1 MMTVSKP
8 AHCCQRLS
16 GCALLLF
23 TVLQASTVSAQ
34 PADPYSVGVAVVDVT
49 PNYPIRLNG
58 FGNRREETQT
68 VSQRIFARA
77 LAISRGDQPPLVLVT
92 LDSLGVRTS
101 MVDEVGRRLKNS
113 HQLPRQNLA
122 LTFSHSHCT
131 PKVNGASDNI
141 FSTAIPPDHQKHI
154 DRYTQ
159 ELTDHITLAARKAI
173 DGRLPAQLE
182 WAVGKAS
189 FAKNRRTVGGPVD
202 HDLPMLVVRDI
213 KTSKPKAI
221 YVSYA
226 CHCVTLSFN
235 KVSGDWAGHAAAMI
249 ERRFPDCVGL
259 VSIGAGSDQNPVSR
273 VSGDPGDN
281 VAAAEQQGVEIATE
295 VERLLNGRL
304 KRISGNPTAVLKT
317 IALPLKELPSREQL
331 IEQTSKGRATDR
343 YNATTQ
349 LARLD
354 RGEKLISEIA
364 YPIQTWSFGDS
375 FCMNFLAG
383 EVCVDYALRL
393 KSEIDRERF
402 WLNAYSNDFGCY
414 IPSERLVAEGG
425 YGGGAEVPY
434 FALPTTLQAGLEK
447 LIIDEVHRQVPDV
460 FHVPQG
466 TQGVA
471 PKSPEDSLQCMKT
484 HDNLEVRTVAAEP
497 QVTDPVAIDFG
508 PDGRLWV
515 AEMSDY
521 GRDMYEEFEQTSR
534 VRWLRDSDGDGYFEE
549 AKTFV
554 DGLRFPTDVKV
565 WRDGLLI
572 CDAPDILFARDE
584 DGDGTADVT
593 KKLFSGFEIRNAQA
607 RVNSLR
613 WGLDNW
619 IYGSCGLFGGTIKS
633 HQTGEIVNC
642 SNRDFRMNP
651 DTGAIEPVSGRTQQG
666 RDRNDWG
673 DWFGCSNGTLLR
685 AIPSDERYA
694 QRNPFTTLSSPPG
707 LVADSAAHTLHPP
720 ESLVTFELSGAPGR
734 ATSACGLGIYR
745 DSLLGAEFAGDAFT
759 CEPVHQSVHRMN
771 LSRNGHGFTGKRGAG
786 EESMEFLSST
796 DRWFRPVQARTGPD
810 GALWVVDMYRY
821 VIEHSRWIPQ
831 STLAELDVFAG
842 KRRGR
847 IYRILPKQIHN
858 DTKASAKQALIPD
871 LDRLP
876 DNELAEQLSSSN
888 GTIRD
893 LAHQMLVWRSATS
906 VASKI
911 RRVAS
916 NATPPAARIQAL
928 ATLDGLQQ
936 LAATDV
942 TAALE
947 SDEPEVVRFAVR
959 RGERF
964 LKNNPE
970 LQSRVAA
977 LAHNTSVRVRRQ
989 VALSIGAGGSKKHA
1003 IPDAAATLSTLI
1015 SAAEP
1020 DAHVRSAA
1028 LNSVSADNIN
1038 SVLNAYLGRPA
1049 GEQTSGIRRNLVLL
1063 AVRVGNSDAVE
1074 RALQVCLQ
1082 NSDNGTLSHAAA
1094 ALLAAALDGLDARPA
1109 TAQLQFTSSTA
1120 QRLRKLHGKAMDTI
1134 TDANEPGDVQMAAL
1148 NLLGRSYGPVTT
1160 RVVDDGASRE
1170 TFRPAQRAE
1179 AIASLISARHAGV
1192 IQRAAITALPNT
1204 GDKGSSTMLLNAYAA
1219 VGAESRLAI
1228 ADELM
1233 SRNSSMLELLSAI
1246 ESGRIR
1252 PEILD
1257 AARRSKLLSSTNAD
1271 VRTAAERV
1279 FNASGTSS
1287 RAAVLKS
1294 FDKVIGMHSD
1304 APRGRDV
1311 FRKRCSTCHKLEE
1324 HGHVVGPDLLALTNR
1339 DPRWLLTT
1347 ILDPNK
1353 EVDARYVAWTAVT
1366 VDGRTASGM
1375 IVRESADS
1383 ILLRE
1388 AGGKEHL
1395 IPRSE
1400 LEEFRSSER
1409 SVMPEGLERDM
1420 SAQDFSDVIAYLA
1433 SFEAPPKR
1441 LPGNEPKT
1449 ILPDEQG
1456 RLLLTAVSA
1465 ELRGGDITFESP
1477 FANIGYW
1484 HHQKDSA
1491 TWKVQ
1496 LPKSG
1501 SYDIYIDAACATA
1514 SAGNQF
1520 RIDGIAEPVSGTVA
1534 ETGGWDRYRQQKIGT
1549 TRLSSGVSAIIVCP
1563 DGPVKQALFD
1573 LREVR
1578 LVPVGMQPGFAAASL
1593 TETPL
1598 PRNPPEITP
1607 FLLDESQPVVRRQKV
1622 IDQRPGMGPGII
1634 SLLAAGIK
1642 TGDVD
1647 NEYQRIPWLWRVAV
1661 AVGKRND
1668 GGEIRDVLETSVPA
1682 EGSSLRDW
1690 QAVVIG
1696 GGLINGASQ
1705 LGFWPKRRLSEILDG
1720 LPVVKARWP
1729 ATLQLSAAMAHDDQV
1744 RAGTRYDALRMVA
1757 LMDEKTAVPHLVK
1770 YLSKGTDPEL
1780 QMGAVSGLVDVES
1793 TDAIVAL
1800 TTSLSYLESRNRYLA
1815 IEGLL
1820 RTTER
1825 ADALRALLQ
1834 KGNLVLQPQERQSL
1848 LEHKVEQIR
1857 SRANNLLTE

>member
-1 MMTVSKP
+1 MVLSKTD
-8 AHCCQRLS
+8 CCCRLLS
-16 GCALLLF
+16 CCFLSSLPVLL
-23 TVLQASTVSAQ
+23 SSSVSAQ
-34 PADPYSVGVAVVDVT
+34 SADHYSVGVAAVDIT
-49 PNYPIRLNG
+49 PDYPIRLNG
-58 FGNRREETQT
+58 FGNRREETEA

-77 LAISRGDQPPLVLVT
+77 LAISHGNQSPLVLIT

-101 MVDEVGRRLKNS
+101 MVNEVGRRLMES

-131 PKVNGASDNI
+131 PKVNSASDNI
-141 FSTAIPPDHQKHI
+141 FSTAIPADHQKHI

-173 DGRLPAQLE
+173 ASRSPARLE
-182 WAVGKAS
+182 WAVGKVG
-189 FAKNRRTVGGPVD
+189 FAKNRRAAGGPVD
-202 HDLPMLVVRDI
+202 HDLPVLFVRDI
-213 KTSKPKAI
+213 ETSKPKAI

-235 KVSGDWAGHAAAMI
+235 KISGDWAGHAAAMI

-273 VSGDPGDN
+273 ISGDPGDN

-295 VERLLNGRL
+295 VERLLSGRL
-304 KRISGNPTAVLKT
+304 KRISGKPAAVLKT
-317 IALPLKELPSREQL
+317 IALPLKELPTREQL
-331 IEQTSKGRATDR
+331 VQQTSKGRPTDR

-354 RGEKLISEIA
+354 RGEKLISEID
-364 YPIQTWSFGDS
+364 YPIQTWSFDDS

-393 KSEIDRERF
+393 KSDIDRERF

-414 IPSERLVAEGG
+414 IPSERLLAEGG
-425 YGGGAEVPY
+425 YGGGSEVPY

-447 LIIDEVHRQVPDV
+447 LIIDEVHRQVPNA
-460 FHVPQG
+460 FHVPKG

-471 PKSPEDSLQCMKT
+471 PKSPEESLQCMKT
-484 HDNLEVRTVAAEP
+484 HDRLQVTLVAAEP

-554 DGLRFPTDVKV
+554 DGLRFPTDVKA

-572 CDAPDILFARDE
+572 CDAPDIVFARDE
-584 DGDGTADVT
+584 DGDGVADIT
-593 KKLFSGFEIRNAQA
+593 QKLFSGFEIRNAQA

-619 IYGSCGLFGGTIKS
+619 IYGACGLFGGTITS
-633 HQTGEIVNC
+633 HQTGEVVNC
-642 SNRDFRMNP
+642 SNRDFRLNP

-685 AIPSDERYA
+685 AIPSDDRYA
-694 QRNPFTTLSSPPG
+694 QWNPFTTLSSPPG
-707 LVADSAAHTLHPP
+707 VVADSAAHSLYPP

-745 DSLLGAEFAGDAFT
+745 DSVLGAEFRDDAFT
-759 CEPVHQSVHRMN
+759 CEPVHQSVHRIE
-771 LSRNGHGFTGKRGAG
+771 LSRSGHGLAGKRGNG

-842 KRRGR
+842 MRRGR
-847 IYRILPKQIHN
+847 IYRVVPKRGN
-858 DTKASAKQALIPD
+858 DDTKASGKQALIPD
-871 LDRLP
+871 LEALS
-876 DNELAEQLSSSN
+876 DNELAGQLGSSN

-893 LAHQMLVWRSATS
+893 LAHQLLVWRSAKS
-906 VASKI
+906 VSPKI

-916 NATPPAARIQAL
+916 NANRPAAQIQAL
-928 ATLDGLQQ
+928 A
-936 LAATDV
+936 
-942 TAALE
+942 ALE
-947 SDEPEVVRFAVR
+947 GLAQLTPVDITTALNSNQPEVVRFAVQLS
-959 RGERF
+959 EPF
-964 LKNNPE
+964 LTSTPK
-970 LQSRVAA
+970 LRSRILA
-977 LAHNTSVRVRRQ
+977 LAESESGRVRRQ
-989 VALSIGAGGSKKHA
+989 VALSLGAGGSRKQA
-1003 IPDAAATLSTLI
+1003 IPGAAATLSTLI
-1015 SAAEP
+1015 SNAEP

-1028 LNSVSADNIN
+1028 LNSVRAGNIN
-1038 SVLNAYLGRPA
+1038 SVLNAYLDRPA
-1049 GEQTSGIRRNLVLL
+1049 AAQTNGVRRSLVLL
-1063 AVRVGNSDAVE
+1063 AVRVGNSAAVE

-1082 NSDNGTLSHAAA
+1082 VAGDGRLSHQAAT
-1094 ALLAAALDGLDARPA
+1094 LLAAALDGLDAQPA
-1109 TAQLQFTSSTA
+1109 TAQLQITASTS
-1120 QRLRKLHGKAMDTI
+1120 QRLRELHRHAMHTI
-1134 TDANEPGDVQMAAL
+1134 SGTDEPADGQMAAL
-1148 NLLGRSYGPVTT
+1148 ILLGRGYGPVTT
-1160 RVVDDGASRE
+1160 QIVNDGTAE
-1170 TFRPAQRAE
+1170 AAFRPAQRAA
-1179 AIASLISARHAGV
+1179 AIASLISARHSGV
-1192 IQRAAITALPNT
+1192 IQRAAVTALADT
-1204 GDKGSSTMLLNAYAA
+1204 GAEDTSKMLLHAYPA
-1219 VGAESRLAI
+1219 VGAESRVAI

-1233 SRNSSMLELLSAI
+1233 RRNDGMLDLLAAL
-1246 ESGRIR
+1246 ESGGIR
-1252 PEILD
+1252 PESLD
-1257 AARRSKLLSSTNAD
+1257 AARRNKLLSSTNAA
-1271 VRTAAERV
+1271 VRTAAKRV
-1279 FNASGTSS
+1279 LNASGTSS
-1287 RAAVLKS
+1287 RATVLKS
-1294 FDKVIGMHSD
+1294 FDDVIGLHGD

-1311 FRKRCSTCHKLEE
+1311 FRKRCSTCHKLED

-1339 DPRWLLTT
+1339 DSRWLLTT

-1395 IPRSE
+1395 IPRRE

-1433 SFEAPPKR
+1433 GFEAPPKR

-1449 ILPDEQG
+1449 IAPDEQG

-1465 ELRGGDITFESP
+1465 EIRGSDITFETS

-1484 HHQKDSA
+1484 HHQGDSA
-1491 TWKVQ
+1491 TWKVL

-1501 SYDIYIDAACATA
+1501 TFDVYIDASCAA
-1514 SAGNQF
+1514 AAAGNGF
-1520 RIDGIAEPVSGTVA
+1520 RIDGVAEPLVGTVA
-1534 ETGGWDRYRQQKIGT
+1534 ATGGWDRFRQQKVGT
-1549 TRLSSGVSAIIVCP
+1549 TQLHSGVNVVVVRP
-1563 DGPVKQALFD
+1563 NGRVKQALFD

-1578 LVPVGMQPGFAAASL
+1578 LVPSGMQPAFTATKS
-1593 TETPL
+1593 EERPL
-1598 PRNPPEITP
+1598 PRYPPEITP
-1607 FLLDESQPVVRRQKV
+1607 FLLDESQPVARRQKV

-1634 SLLAAGIK
+1634 SLLAAGIR
-1642 TGDVD
+1642 TGDLD
-1647 NEYQRIPWLWRVAV
+1647 DEYRRIPWLWRVAI

-1682 EGSSLRDW
+1682 AGSSLCDW
-1690 QAVVIG
+1690 QAVVLG

-1720 LPVVKARWP
+1720 LPAVKARWP
-1729 ATLQLSAAMAHDDQV
+1729 ATLLLAAAMADDD
-1744 RAGTRYDALRMVA
+1744 RIRTGTRYDALRMVA
-1757 LMDEKTAVPHLVK
+1757 LMDDKAAVPHLLK
-1770 YLSKGTDPEL
+1770 YLTKGTNPEL
-1780 QMGAVSGLVDVES
+1780 QMGAVSGLVDVDS
-1793 TDAIVAL
+1793 NNATVAL
-1800 TTSLSYLESRNRYLA
+1800 TKSLSYLEGRNRYLA

-1820 RTTER
+1820 HTKER
-1825 ADALRALLQ
+1825 ATALAMLLQ
-1834 KGNLVLQPQERQSL
+1834 NDKLVLQTDERQSL
-1848 LEHKVEQIR
+1848 LEHPVEEVR
-1857 SRANNLLTE
+1857 SRAKTLLAE

>member
-1 MMTVSKP
+1 MMVRSK
-8 AHCCQRLS
+8 AACWHQLFGTCVLLS
-16 GCALLLF
+16 L
-23 TVLQASTVSAQ
+23 TVLAGSTVSAQ
-34 PADPYSVGVAVVDVT
+34 PADQYSVGVAVVDVT
-49 PNYPIRLNG
+49 PDYPIRLNG
-58 FGNRREETQT
+58 FGNRREETET

-77 LAISRGDQPPLVLVT
+77 LAISHGDQTPLVLVT

-101 MVDEVGRRLKNS
+101 MVDEVGRRLQES

-141 FSTAIPPDHQKHI
+141 FSTAIPPGHQKHI

-159 ELTDHITLAARKAI
+159 ELTDHITLAARNAI
-173 DGRLPAQLE
+173 DGRSPAQLE
-182 WAVGKAS
+182 WAIGKAG
-189 FAKNRRTVGGPVD
+189 FAKNRRTAGGPVD
-202 HDLPMLVVRDI
+202 HDLPVLVVRDI
-213 KTSKPKAI
+213 KTGQPRAI

-249 ERRFPDCVGL
+249 ERRFPNSVGL

-281 VAAAEQQGVEIATE
+281 VAAAQQQGVEIATE
-295 VERLLNGRL
+295 VERLLGGRM
-304 KRISGNPTAVLKT
+304 KRISGKPTVVLKT
-317 IALPLKELPSREQL
+317 IPLPLNELPTREQL
-331 IEQTSKGRATDR
+331 VVQTSKGRATDR

-447 LIIDEVHRQVPDV
+447 LIIDEVHRQVPDA
-460 FHVPQG
+460 FHVPKG

-471 PKSPEDSLQCMKT
+471 PKTPDDSLRCMKT
-484 HDNLEVRTVAAEP
+484 HDRLEVQLAAAEP

-534 VRWLRDSDGDGYFEE
+534 IRWLRDSDGDGYFEE

-584 DGDGTADVT
+584 DGDGIADVT
-593 KKLFSGFEIRNAQA
+593 MKLFSGFEIRNAQA

-633 HQTGEIVNC
+633 HQTGQTVNC
-642 SNRDFRMNP
+642 SNRDFRINA
-651 DTGAIEPVSGRTQQG
+651 DTGAIEPISGRTQQG

-685 AIPSDERYA
+685 AIPSDDQYM

-707 LVADSAAHTLHPP
+707 LVADTAAHSLYPP
-720 ESLVTFELSGAPGR
+720 DNLVTFELSGAPGR

-745 DSLLGAEFAGDAFT
+745 DSLLGVEFTDDAFT
-759 CEPVHQSVHRMN
+759 CEPVHQSVHRIK
-771 LSRNGHGFTGKRGAG
+771 LSRNGHGFTGKRGDG
-786 EESMEFLSST
+786 EESMEFLNST

-847 IYRILPKQIHN
+847 IYRVVPRQSSEDSK
-858 DTKASAKQALIPD
+858 SVAKQDLIPN
-871 LDRLP
+871 LSGLP
-876 DNELAEQLSSSN
+876 DSALAEQLGSSN

-893 LAHQMLVWRSATS
+893 LAHQMLVWRSAKS
-906 VASKI
+906 VAPNI
-911 RRVAS
+911 RAIAEES
-916 NATPPAARIQAL
+916 DQPAAQIQAL
-928 ATLDGLQQ
+928 AALDGLGQ
-936 LAATDV
+936 LLPTDV
-942 TAALE
+942 AKALD
-947 SDEPEVVRFAVR
+947 SAKPEVVRFAVR
-959 RGERF
+959 LGEHLF
-964 LKNNPE
+964 ETNAE
-970 LQSRVAA
+970 LRSRVAA
-977 LAHNTSVRVRRQ
+977 LAHADSVRVRRQ
-989 VALSIGAGGSKKHA
+989 VALSIGATGSPQQA
-1003 IPDAAATLSTLI
+1003 VPGAAAILSTLI
-1015 SAAEP
+1015 SAAES
-1020 DAHVRSAA
+1020 DVHVRSAA
-1028 LNSVSADNIN
+1028 LNSVSGNNVN
-1038 SVLNAYLGRPA
+1038 SVLNAYLDQPQT
-1049 GEQTSGIRRNLVLL
+1049 EQTSAVRRSLLLL
-1063 AVRVGNSDAVE
+1063 AVRVGDSAAVE
-1074 RALQVCLQ
+1074 RALQVCLRVA
-1082 NSDNGTLSHAAA
+1082 GEGPLSQAAA
-1094 ALLAAALDGLDARPA
+1094 TLLAAALDGLDAQPA
-1109 TAQLQFTSSTA
+1109 TTQLQISPSTS
-1120 QRLRKLHGKAMDTI
+1120 QRLRELHDRAVRTI
-1134 TDANEPGDVQMAAL
+1134 SATNESNDVLLAAL
-1148 NLLGRSYGPVTT
+1148 SLLGRSFGPVTT
-1160 RVVDDGASRE
+1160 RIVSGGRFEEA
-1170 TFRPAQRAE
+1170 FQPAQRAA

-1192 IQRAAITALPNT
+1192 IQRAAITALPGT
-1204 GDKGSSTMLLNAYAA
+1204 GAKDTSTILLNAYAA

-1228 ADELM
+1228 ADELL
-1233 SRNSSMLELLSAI
+1233 SRQNSMLQLLTAI
-1246 ESGRIR
+1246 ESGSIR
-1252 PEILD
+1252 SEILD
-1257 AARRSKLLSSTNAD
+1257 AARRNKLLSSSNAD

-1287 RAAVLKS
+1287 RAAVLQS

-1311 FRKRCSTCHKLEE
+1311 FRKRCSTCHKLED

-1375 IVRESADS
+1375 IVKESVDS

-1433 SFEAPPKR
+1433 SFEAPFKR

-1449 ILPDEQG
+1449 IAPDEQG

-1465 ELRGGDITFESP
+1465 EIRGGDITFEAP

-1491 TWKVQ
+1491 TWKVR
-1496 LPKSG
+1496 LPKPG
-1501 SYDIYIDAACATA
+1501 KYDIYVDAACATA
-1514 SAGNQF
+1514 AAGNQF
-1520 RIDGIAEPVSGTVA
+1520 RIDGITEPVSGIVR
-1534 ETGGWDRYRQQKIGT
+1534 ETGGWDRYRQQKVGT
-1549 TRLSSGVSAIIVCP
+1549 TQLNSGINVVVVRP
-1563 DGPVKQALFD
+1563 NNPVKQALFD
-1573 LREVR
+1573 LRELR
-1578 LVPVGMQPGFAAASL
+1578 LVPAGTQPGFAAADL

-1598 PRNPPEITP
+1598 PRYPPEITP
-1607 FLLDESQPVVRRQKV
+1607 FLLDESQSVARRQKV

-1634 SLLAAGIK
+1634 SLLAAGINS
-1642 TGDVD
+1642 DD
-1647 NEYQRIPWLWRVAV
+1647 IEDEYRRIPWLWRVAI

-1705 LGFWPKRRLSEILDG
+1705 PGFWPKRRLSEILDG

-1729 ATLQLSAAMAHDDQV
+1729 ATLQLAAAMADDD
-1744 RAGTRYDALRMVA
+1744 RIRTGTRYDALRMVA
-1757 LMDEKTAVPHLVK
+1757 LMDEESAVPHLLK
-1770 YLSKGTDPEL
+1770 YLNKGTNSEL

-1800 TTSLSYLESRNRYLA
+1800 TTSLSYLEGRNRYLA

-1820 RTTER
+1820 RTKER
-1825 ADALRALLQ
+1825 AAALGTLLQ
-1834 KGNLVLQPQERQSL
+1834 MGRLVLQPEERQSL
-1848 LEHKVEQIR
+1848 LEHNVEQIR
-1857 SRANNLLTE
+1857 SRARTLLVN